1 MAQGIQDEG
10 EEQEGKV
17 LIIFCFTYSIYSSLN
32 LLKTQEPEST
42 MG

>member
-10 EEQEGKV
+10 EEQEGEV
-17 LIIFCFTYSIYSSLN
+17 LIIFRFTYYIYSSLN
-32 LLKTQEPEST
+32 LLKTQEPESA